1 MLNWHQTGQIGGWTT
16 EIVDQSGWFW
26 VGGLFL
32 SDFFFFFFFN
42 KELRAQPNRSLG
54 ELQVRPTYP
63 YNNGWMNEG
72 FKAVFTHPHPMWDGD
87 VIEKE
92 HIAWGLEPW
101 TSISKHDMG
110 TT

>member
-1 MLNWHQTGQIGGWTT
+1 
-16 EIVDQSGWFW
+16 
-26 VGGLFL
+26 
-32 SDFFFFFFFN
+32 
-42 KELRAQPNRSLG
+42 
-54 ELQVRPTYP
+54 
-63 YNNGWMNEG
+63 MNEG